1 VRDLGPEGG
10 DKGGYIVAQ
19 GTPKN
24 IAMNKTSYTG
34 RYLKRA

>member
-1 VRDLGPEGG
+1 
-10 DKGGYIVAQ
+10 VAQ

-34 RYLKRA
+34 RYLKRAWQVFIYS